1 MRKKRQA
8 DLLRNFTFTLV
19 TNRMLAISEAVGN
32 FGQVEFIL
40 DRRSGGGDGGYFV
53 VVLLDVRATV
63 AGVSRQL
70 GLIDAES

>member
-19 TNRMLAISEAVGN
+19 TNRMLAISESVGD

-40 DRRSGGGDGGYFV
+40 DRRPDGGGGYLV

-63 AGVSRQL
+63 SGVSRQL